1 MSVISLRL
9 KEKEKKMIDEL
20 SIIENKD
27 RSSVTRELIDY
38 GWTYLMIKYYKDGK
52 LSMEV
57 LAKKL
62 DISIS
67 EVIDLLSEIGIDATI
82 TYEDYLRGFDV
93 FV

>member
-1 MSVISLRL
+1 
-9 KEKEKKMIDEL
+9 
-20 SIIENKD
+20 
-27 RSSVTRELIDY
+27 
-38 GWTYLMIKYYKDGK
+38 
-52 LSMEV
+52 MEV

-67 EVIDLLSEIGIDATI
+67 EVIDLLSELGIEATI